1 MCNKEIISRYIVMN
15 ELDPSIELHTFAE
28 LKRLGYKVKKG
39 EKSKHKIS
47 IWKRAT
53 KKIENENEKGEE
65 VETQNYFLKLSAFFT
80 REQVEKLEV
89 H

>member
-28 LKRLGYKVKKG
+28 WKRLGYKVK
-39 EKSKHKIS
+39 
-47 IWKRAT
+47 
-53 KKIENENEKGEE
+53 KGEE

-80 REQVEKLEV
+80 REQVEKSEV
-89 H
+89 Y

>member
-28 LKRLGYKVKKG
+28 
-39 EKSKHKIS
+39 
-47 IWKRAT
+47 WKRAT
-53 KKIENENEKGEE
+53 KKVENEKGEE

>member
-28 LKRLGYKVKKG
+28 WKRLGYKVKKVKNQNIKFLFG
-39 EKSKHKIS
+39 KELL
-47 IWKRAT
+47 
-53 KKIENENEKGEE
+53 KKIENEKGEE

-80 REQVEKLEV
+80 REQVEKSEV
-89 H
+89 Y